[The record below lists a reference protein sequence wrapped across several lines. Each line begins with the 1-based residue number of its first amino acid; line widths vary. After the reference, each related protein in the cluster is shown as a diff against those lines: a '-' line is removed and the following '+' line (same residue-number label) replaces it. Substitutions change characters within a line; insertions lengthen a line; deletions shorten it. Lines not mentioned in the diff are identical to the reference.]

1 MMLITKAIERKLL
14 ANQAMMDELDEKGVD
29 FSIANL
35 KPVVKLFNP
44 MGSGTWFLY
53 SMDENGRAFGWAKI
67 TDGEY
72 GYVDMKE
79 MQHVSVGFGLGIERD
94 LHYTPLTFK
103 ETAEMYCS

>member
-1 MMLITKAIERKLL
+1 MKLITKAIERKLL
-14 ANQAMMDELDEKGVD
+14 VNQAMMDELDEKGVD

-94 LHYTPLTFK
+94 LHYTPETFN
-103 ETAEMYCS
+103 ETIKTWG

>member
-1 MMLITKAIERKLL
+1 MLITKAIERKLL
-14 ANQAMMDELDEKGVD
+14 VNQAMMDEADQRGVD

-53 SMDENGRAFGWAKI
+53 SMDENSRAFGWAKI
-67 TDGEY
+67 TSGEY

-94 LHYTPLTFK
+94 LHYTPETFN
-103 ETAEMYCS
+103 ETIKTWG

>member
-1 MMLITKAIERKLL
+1 MMLITKAIERKLQT
-14 ANQAMMDELDEKGVD
+14 NQAMMDEADQRGVD

-44 MGSGTWFLY
+44 MGSGRWYLF
-53 SMDENGRAFGWAKI
+53 SMDENGRAFGWAYI

-94 LHYTPLTFK
+94 LHYTPETFN
-103 ETAEMYCS
+103 ETIKQWG